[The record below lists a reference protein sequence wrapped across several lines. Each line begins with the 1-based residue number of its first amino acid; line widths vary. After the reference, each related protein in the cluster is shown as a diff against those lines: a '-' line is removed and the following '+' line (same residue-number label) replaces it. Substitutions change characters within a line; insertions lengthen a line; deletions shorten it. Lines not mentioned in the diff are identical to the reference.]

1 MSNARIAGKLLQLI
15 WRSARLS
22 FRITQPGIT
31 HRSIVVRKECSIP
44 INLFPLTDNRW
55 LIV

>member
-1 MSNARIAGKLLQLI
+1 MGNARIAEKLLQLI

-31 HRSIVVRKECSIP
+31 HRNIVVKKECSIP
-44 INLFPLTDNRW
+44 INLSPRIDSRW
-55 LIV
+55 LII